1 MFHSFSCGFCFVGGS
16 CFMFHSVS
24 QVFLCFQGDQ
34 KGTLERKGLSGLM
47 LRNLLEAATGDVL

>member
-1 MFHSFSCGFCFVGGS
+1 
-16 CFMFHSVS
+16 MFHSVS

-34 KGTLERKGLSGLM
+34 KGTLERKGLSGLI